1 YVEDKLNVDVFFADP
16 YASWQRGTN
25 ENTNGLLR
33 EYVPKGMDIGKFT
46 ESQIQEFV
54 YKINTRPRKVL
65 GYKTAKEVYL
75 C

>member
-1 YVEDKLNVDVFFADP
+1 
-16 YASWQRGTN
+16 WQRGTN

-33 EYVPKGMDIGKFT
+33 EYVPKGTDIGEFT